1 MDFDTMSLDHRPT
14 WRFSFGAL
22 ALLATLCA
30 LLAALTTGT
39 PASRAADG
47 GPTADATA
55 GAVAKCTAMIQKDS
69 KLVAVYE
76 RVYKY
81 KFVRVKGSKSFKRK
95 IVYVRQKM
103 KVPCAKQCVATKK
116 KKKKRLPIYVVVNR
130 KVVVPRHGR
139 LVTIKKRVRTYKFTK
154 CKATTGSNLGTPVTI
169 TVLDGSKAVLDFGA
183 FTRDAPI
190 AGSLKGFVPGGIN
203 LSADSQVTLTRGG
216 LTLAPTPVFIDDDC
230 NGKVSA
236 AIRTGSG
243 TTVTLDKTRTSIS
256 TVFANGTV
264 TATAYMV
271 IHLPLELRNDDLG
284 CDLPYITTGYAEF
297 KQTFFLKGKLDP
309 KLALTKLKLT
319 SAPDLVDVPVCLSP
333 GVSADPCNG
342 FEIPLP
348 VQISTQLY
356 VAIKLS

>member
-1 MDFDTMSLDHRPT
+1 MDFDRMSLDDRST

-30 LLAALTTGT
+30 LAAALTTAA

-47 GPTADATA
+47 GPAANSA
-55 GAVAKCTAMIQKDS
+55 AAVAQCTAMIQKGG

-81 KFVRVKGSKSFKRK
+81 KFVRVKGSKTFKRK
-95 IVYVRQKM
+95 IVNVRQKM
-103 KVPCAKQCVATKK
+103 KVPCAKQCVATKL
-116 KKKKRLPIYVVVNR
+116 KKKKRLPIYVMV
-130 KVVVPRHGR
+130 KKKIVVPRGGR
-139 LVTIKKRVRTYKFTK
+139 LVTIKKRVRTYKFAK
-154 CKATTGSNLGTPVTI
+154 CKATTGTNLGTPVTI

-216 LTLAPTPVFIDDDC
+216 LTLDPTAVFIDDDC

-236 AIRTGSG
+236 AIRTGNG

-271 IHLPLELRNDDLG
+271 IHLPLELRNDDNG
-284 CDLPYITTGYAEF
+284 CDLPYITTGYSEF